1 MDKEKGFRIL
11 DVLAT
16 MAGSH
21 GMSLAAPLDAA
32 VCRSRT
38 IVQPLS
44 IGLVTDWCPPRIG
57 GIERHVAGLGQAL
70 AARGHA
76 VHLFTTTRNPCAIS
90 GVTIHTIQ
98 TAMAGDVAAPALWK
112 VRQLRT
118 ALVDCG
124 VDVVH
129 AHGMFSTLAIGS
141 LLAAQG
147 ASIPSVTTHHSL
159 LRPGPTLATAWAT
172 YRLFSHRA
180 TVVTAVSRAA
190 ADDARRASGRADVPL
205 LPNGLD
211 RSIWGAACPTEL
223 GPQQRWSD
231 DTASRTEGATTAE
244 APRSVEGRH
253 AGITRVVSVMRLASR
268 KSPGDLIDAVP
279 VVLARARRDVV
290 FTIVG
295 DGPARANLERQARR
309 LGVAS
314 HVEFLGACDPA
325 RVAAVLARS
334 TLFALPSPHEAFGI
348 ALLEA
353 RASRL
358 PIVARASGGVPELVE
373 HGRQG
378 LLATTPQAFGDAI
391 ATLIGD
397 DALRE
402 RFAAAS
408 GDGLEAYDWD
418 RVVDRHEVVYLQA
431 IAALRSPASR

>member
-1 MDKEKGFRIL
+1 MLPFPGVE
-11 DVLAT
+11 
-16 MAGSH
+16 
-21 GMSLAAPLDAA
+21 
-32 VCRSRT
+32 RSSS
-38 IVQPLS
+38 LS

-57 GIERHVAGLGQAL
+57 GLERHVAGLAQAL

-76 VHLFTTTRNPCAIS
+76 VHLFTTTLNPCPMS

-98 TAMAGDVAAPALWK
+98 TAMAGEVAAPTLWK
-112 VRQLRT
+112 VRQLRS

-141 LLAAQG
+141 LLAAHG
-147 ASIPSVTTHHSL
+147 ARIPSVMTHHSL
-159 LRPGPTLATAWAT
+159 LRHSPTLPAAWAT
-172 YRLFSHRA
+172 YRLLSRRA

-190 ADDARRASGRADVPL
+190 ADDARRASGRRDVPV
-205 LPNGLD
+205 LPTGLD
-211 RSIWGAACPTEL
+211 RTIWGATCPTQP
-223 GPQQRWSD
+223 GQPPQECWSA
-231 DTASRTEGATTAE
+231 DTTSTADGQD
-244 APRSVEGRH
+244 R
-253 AGITRVVSVMRLASR
+253 GITRVVSVMRLAR
-268 KSPGDLIDAVP
+268 KKSPGDLIDAVP
-279 VVLARARRDVV
+279 VVLARSRRDVV

-295 DGPARANLERQARR
+295 DGAERANLERRARR

-314 HVEFLGACDPA
+314 QVEFLGACDPEC
-325 RVAAVLARS
+325 VAGVLARS
-334 TLFALPSPHEAFGI
+334 RLFALPSSREAFGI

-358 PIVARASGGVPELVE
+358 PIVARASGGVPEIVE

-391 ATLIGD
+391 ATLIND
-397 DALRE
+397 DALRQ

-418 RVVDRHEVVYLQA
+418 RVVDRHEAVYRQA
-431 IAALRSPASR
+431 MALHQ